1 MKNGQVHHCVV
12 SDSCL
17 ENKKGECLYWMYSSL
32 KKENGMILPAVLKMF
47 LCFEQILGKMF
58 LAKHPSL
65 DI

>member
-47 LCFEQILGKMF
+47 LCFEQI
-58 LAKHPSL
+58 
-65 DI
+65 